1 MRTRSLGNTPLEVP
15 AIMLGGN
22 VFGWTL
28 DESGSFRVLDA
39 ALDRGL
45 NFIDTA
51 DLYSRWVPGHTGG
64 ESETILGKW
73 MAGNGKRDQVILAT
87 KVGMDMGDGKV
98 GLSAAY
104 IERAAED
111 SLRRLQTDYID
122 LYQSHQDDANTPL
135 EETLA
140 AYERL
145 IQAGKVRYIGASN
158 YNGAR
163 LREAQDTA
171 RHHNLPSYRTLQ
183 PHYNLV
189 EREPYES
196 DLAPVVAQYGLG
208 VLPYFS
214 LASGFLTGKYRS
226 AEDQKDKARGGMVGK
241 YLNEHGLGVLAA
253 LDQVAAELSSTP
265 ARVALAWLIA
275 RPGVT
280 SAIASATRVEHLA
293 DLVGA
298 AELTLD
304 AESIQKLDRASA
316 PATAQAGRV

>member
-1 MRTRSLGNTPLEVP
+1 LQVP

-28 DESGSFRVLDA
+28 NESDSLRLLDA
-39 ALDRGL
+39 ALDSGL

-51 DLYSRWVPGHTGG
+51 DLYSVWVPGHTGG

-73 MAGNGKRDQVILAT
+73 LATGGKRDRVILGT
-87 KVGMDMGDGKV
+87 KVGMLDVGGRKA
-98 GLSAAY
+98 GLSAA
-104 IERAAED
+104 IIQQAAED

-122 LYQSHQDDANTPL
+122 LYQSHQDDANTPF
-135 EETLA
+135 EETLG

-145 IQAGKVRYIGASN
+145 IQQGKVRYIGASN

-163 LREAQDTA
+163 LREAMETA
-171 RHHNLPSYRTLQ
+171 RHSHLPSYQTLQ
-183 PHYNLV
+183 PHYNLM

-196 DLAPVVAQYGLG
+196 DLAPVVAEYALG

-226 AEDQKDKARGGMVGK
+226 EADLQGKARGGLAGK
-241 YLNEHGLGVLAA
+241 YLNERGRTVLTA
-253 LDQVAAELSSTP
+253 LDEVAQELDSAP

-275 RPGVT
+275 RPGITAAV
-280 SAIASATRVEHLA
+280 ASATRVEHLA
-293 DLVGA
+293 DMVGA

-304 AESIQKLDRASA
+304 AESIEKLDRASA
-316 PATAQAGRV
+316 PVAV